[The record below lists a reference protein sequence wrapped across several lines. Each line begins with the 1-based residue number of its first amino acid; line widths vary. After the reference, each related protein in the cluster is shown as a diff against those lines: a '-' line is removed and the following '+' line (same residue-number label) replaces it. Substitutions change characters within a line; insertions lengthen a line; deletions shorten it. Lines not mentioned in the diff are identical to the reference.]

1 MKHISIKIL
10 LNLIVLSVILS
21 SCHNIR
27 KDDRNA
33 VLNLTGNEIMLPD
46 SLGVMI
52 QDVPVEYDFSFAD
65 YKVVTYIDSKGC
77 TTCSMKLTPWNDLI
91 NEFKTIEG
99 IDVNFLMILN
109 KDADEDLITAL
120 KLNFF
125 RHPVMF
131 DPQGR
136 FKEKNSLPSSPA
148 YHTMLLDS
156 DNKVVAVGNPV
167 LSPKIKDLYRQI
179 LTENG
184 TERSSE
190 LCQKPVVAL
199 GVVNAGDSVVRQ
211 FNLVNNGKDIWNVQ
225 GITTSCDCVSATI
238 SSEMINPGDT
248 AVLTMSFI
256 ADSIPGY
263 FSKYA
268 DIYFNEK
275 ENPEHFLVHGFIDNL
290 NINI

>member
-1 MKHISIKIL
+1 MKYINLKIL
-10 LNLIVLSVILS
+10 PNLIIFLTILS
-21 SCHNIR
+21 LCHNMR

-46 SLGVMI
+46 SLGFMI

-77 TTCSMKLTPWNDLI
+77 TTCSMKLTLWNDLI

-109 KDADEDLITAL
+109 KDADEDLISAL

-131 DPQGR
+131 DPQGT

-199 GVVNAGDSVVRQ
+199 GVVNAGDSVFRQ

-225 GITTSCDCVSATI
+225 GITTSCDCISATI

-268 DIYFNEK
+268 DIYFQEK
-275 ENPEHFLVHGFIDNL
+275 EKSEHFLVHGFIDNL
-290 NINI
+290 NINN

>member
-1 MKHISIKIL
+1 MKYINLKIL
-10 LNLIVLSVILS
+10 PNLIVLSIILS

-33 VLNLTGNEIMLPD
+33 VLNLTGKEIILPD

-77 TTCSMKLTPWNDLI
+77 TTCSMKLTLWNDLI

-109 KDADEDLITAL
+109 KDADVDLISAL

-225 GITTSCDCVSATI
+225 GITTSCDCISATI

-248 AVLTMSFI
+248 AVLTMSFL
-256 ADSIPGY
+256 ADTIPGY

-268 DIYFNEK
+268 DIYFQEK
-275 ENPEHFLVHGFIDNL
+275 ENSEHLLVHGFIVNC
-290 NINI
+290 IN

>member
-1 MKHISIKIL
+1 MKHISSKIL

-21 SCHNIR
+21 SCHNMR
-27 KDDRNA
+27 NDDRNA
-33 VLNLTGNEIMLPD
+33 VINLAGKEIVLPD

-52 QDVPVEYDFSFAD
+52 QDIPVEYDFSFAD
-65 YKVVTYIDSKGC
+65 YKIVTYIDSKGC

-99 IDVNFLMILN
+99 VDVHFLMILN
-109 KDADEDLITAL
+109 KDAEDEIVSIL
-120 KLNFF
+120 KRNFF
-125 RHPVMF
+125 RHPVSF
-131 DPQGR
+131 DPEGT
-136 FKEKNSLPSSPA
+136 FKEKNSLPVSPS
-148 YHTMLLDS
+148 YHTMLLDR

-184 TERSSE
+184 TERPSE

-199 GVVNAGDSVVRQ
+199 GVVNAGDSVVKQ
-211 FNLVNNGKDIWNVQ
+211 FNLVNIGKCIWNVQ

-248 AVLTMSFI
+248 AVLMMSFI

-263 FSKYA
+263 FSKYT

-275 ENPEHFLVHGFIDNL
+275 ENPEHFLVHGFIDNHNTHL
-290 NINI
+290 

>member
-1 MKHISIKIL
+1 MKYINLKIL
-10 LNLIVLSVILS
+10 PNLIVLSIILS

-33 VLNLTGNEIMLPD
+33 VLNLTGKEIMLPD
-46 SLGVMI
+46 SLGFMI

-77 TTCSMKLTPWNDLI
+77 TTCSMKLTLWNDLI

-109 KDADEDLITAL
+109 KDADEDLISAL

-131 DPQGR
+131 DPQGT

-225 GITTSCDCVSATI
+225 GITTSCDCISATI

-268 DIYFNEK
+268 DIYFQEK
-275 ENPEHFLVHGFIDNL
+275 EKSEHFLVHGFIDNL
-290 NINI
+290 NINN